1 MRMTIVAV
9 GRAKAGPERDLV
21 QHYLKRMA
29 QPLNLKE
36 VEAKAAIDAKRSEG
50 EKLLAAAPKNAVIVA
65 LDERGKD
72 LSSRQLADRIAG
84 WRDDGIRDI
93 AFLIGGA
100 DGLDGRVREN
110 ADSPAF
116 VRSGHLAT
124 HADARHAR
132 RTDLSGPVHTCRP
145 PLSPRLNAFRQNHEQ
160 PASGFPLR

>member
-110 ADSPAF
+110 ADLLLSFGRVTWPHMLMRGMLAEQIY
-116 VRSGHLAT
+116 RAQCILAGHPY
-124 HADARHAR
+124 HRD
-132 RTDLSGPVHTCRP
+132 
-145 PLSPRLNAFRQNHEQ
+145 
-160 PASGFPLR
+160 

>member
-50 EKLLAAAPKNAVIVA
+50 EKLLAAAPKNAVIVV

-110 ADSPAF
+110 ADLLLSFGRVTWPHMLMRGMLAEQIY
-116 VRSGHLAT
+116 RAQCILAGHPY
-124 HADARHAR
+124 HRD
-132 RTDLSGPVHTCRP
+132 
-145 PLSPRLNAFRQNHEQ
+145 
-160 PASGFPLR
+160 